1 MTTPNDNPWPILC
14 PECKGEPMIKIPK
27 AKFIEWSKNPPFKRY
42 DCWLSYRDKFVR
54 IRCAICEGLGTVIA
68 K

>member
-1 MTTPNDNPWPILC
+1 
-14 PECKGEPMIKIPK
+14 MIKIPK